1 MSAFNGNISTATAQG
16 LGTTPIQPREA
27 RVVPNSGGA
36 AAPSL
41 FRDQLNALQQTP
53 FGQPISRPAG
63 LPLPMGPP
71 EAAPAALKFSNHAI
85 DRMRTRGIHF
95 SPDDMGKIQNGVA
108 KAEAKGARNTLLLT
122 EQAAMIV
129 SIKDKTVVTVMDK
142 AQLKENV
149 FTNIDSTIMV

>member
-1 MSAFNGNISTATAQG
+1 MSAFNPNITTGANAAA
-16 LGTTPIQPREA
+16 TTPVGPREP
-27 RVVPNSGGA
+27 RVIQSSGGSA
-36 AAPSL
+36 QNL

-53 FGQPISRPAG
+53 FAPPSAPPPNAAAPI
-63 LPLPMGPP
+63 
-71 EAAPAALKFSNHAI
+71 EPAALKFSNHAV

-95 SPDDMGKIQNGVA
+95 SPEDMGKIQNGVA

-142 AQLKENV
+142 TQLKENV